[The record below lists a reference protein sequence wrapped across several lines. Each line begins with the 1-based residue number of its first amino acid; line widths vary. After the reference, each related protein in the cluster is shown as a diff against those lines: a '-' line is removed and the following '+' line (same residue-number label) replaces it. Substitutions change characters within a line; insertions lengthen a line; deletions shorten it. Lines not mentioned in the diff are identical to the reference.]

1 MSNAV
6 KKILYFFLSFLW
18 VIGAVGSLGYILWM
32 KEWVIAIGLVIVIV
46 PSVPK
51 IKEWVKFVLSNEELE
66 DLGGINPYR
75 LSFWCACI
83 VFCR

>member
-18 VIGAVGSLGYILWM
+18 VIGAIGSLGYILWM
-32 KEWVIAIGLVIVIV
+32 KEWVVAIGLVIVVV

-51 IKEWVKFVLSNEELE
+51 IKEWIKFILSNE
-66 DLGGINPYR
+66 
-75 LSFWCACI
+75 
-83 VFCR
+83 

>member
-1 MSNAV
+1 MSNEV

-18 VIGAVGSLGYILWM
+18 VVGAIGSLGYILWM

-51 IKEWVKFVLSNEELE
+51 IKEWVKFMLSDE
-66 DLGGINPYR
+66 
-75 LSFWCACI
+75 
-83 VFCR
+83 

>member
-1 MSNAV
+1 MSNEV

-32 KEWVIAIGLVIVIV
+32 KEWVVAIGLVIVIV

-51 IKEWVKFVLSNEELE
+51 IKEWIKFILSSQL
-66 DLGGINPYR
+66 PT
-75 LSFWCACI
+75 S
-83 VFCR
+83 

>member
-18 VIGAVGSLGYILWM
+18 VIGAVGSLGYVLWM
-32 KEWVIAIGLVIVIV
+32 KEWVVAIGLVIVIV

-51 IKEWVKFVLSNEELE
+51 IKEWVKFILSNE
-66 DLGGINPYR
+66 
-75 LSFWCACI
+75 
-83 VFCR
+83 

>member
-32 KEWVIAIGLVIVIV
+32 KEWVVAIGLVIVVV
-46 PSVPK
+46 PPVPK
-51 IKEWVKFVLSNEELE
+51 IKEWVKFILSNE
-66 DLGGINPYR
+66 
-75 LSFWCACI
+75 
-83 VFCR
+83 

>member
-1 MSNAV
+1 MSNKV

-18 VIGAVGSLGYILWM
+18 VVGAIGSLGYILWM

-51 IKEWVKFVLSNEELE
+51 IKEWVKFILSNE
-66 DLGGINPYR
+66 
-75 LSFWCACI
+75 
-83 VFCR
+83 

>member
-1 MSNAV
+1 MSNEI

-18 VIGAVGSLGYILWM
+18 VVGAIGSLGYVLWM

-51 IKEWVKFVLSNEELE
+51 IKEWIKFILSNE
-66 DLGGINPYR
+66 
-75 LSFWCACI
+75 
-83 VFCR
+83 

>member
-6 KKILYFFLSFLW
+6 KKILFFFLSFLW

-32 KEWVIAIGLVIVIV
+32 KEWVVAIGLVIVIV

-51 IKEWVKFVLSNEELE
+51 IKEWIKFILSNE
-66 DLGGINPYR
+66 
-75 LSFWCACI
+75 
-83 VFCR
+83 

>member
-6 KKILYFFLSFLW
+6 KKILYFFLSFLL

-32 KEWVIAIGLVIVIV
+32 KEWVVAIGLVIVVV

-51 IKEWVKFVLSNEELE
+51 IKEWIKFIISNE
-66 DLGGINPYR
+66 
-75 LSFWCACI
+75 
-83 VFCR
+83 

>member
-6 KKILYFFLSFLW
+6 KKIIYFFLSFLW

-32 KEWVIAIGLVIVIV
+32 KEWAVAIGLVIVVV

-51 IKEWVKFVLSNEELE
+51 IKEWVKFILSNE
-66 DLGGINPYR
+66 
-75 LSFWCACI
+75 
-83 VFCR
+83 

>member
-18 VIGAVGSLGYILWM
+18 VVGAIGSLGYILWM
-32 KEWVIAIGLVIVIV
+32 KEWVVAIGLVIVIV

-51 IKEWVKFVLSNEELE
+51 IKEWVKFILSDE
-66 DLGGINPYR
+66 
-75 LSFWCACI
+75 
-83 VFCR
+83 

>member
-32 KEWVIAIGLVIVIV
+32 KEWVVAVGLVIVVV

-51 IKEWVKFVLSNEELE
+51 IKEWVKFIISNE
-66 DLGGINPYR
+66 
-75 LSFWCACI
+75 
-83 VFCR
+83 

>member
-32 KEWVIAIGLVIVIV
+32 KEWVIAIGLVIVVV

-51 IKEWVKFVLSNEELE
+51 IKEWIKFIISNE
-66 DLGGINPYR
+66 
-75 LSFWCACI
+75 
-83 VFCR
+83 

>member
-1 MSNAV
+1 MNNEV

-18 VIGAVGSLGYILWM
+18 VVGAIGSLGYILWM

-51 IKEWVKFVLSNEELE
+51 IKEWVKFILSNE
-66 DLGGINPYR
+66 
-75 LSFWCACI
+75 
-83 VFCR
+83 

>member
-46 PSVPK
+46 PSVSK
-51 IKEWVKFVLSNEELE
+51 IKEWVKFILSDE
-66 DLGGINPYR
+66 
-75 LSFWCACI
+75 
-83 VFCR
+83 

>member
-18 VIGAVGSLGYILWM
+18 VVGAIGSLGYILWM
-32 KEWVIAIGLVIVIV
+32 KEWVVAIGLVIVVV

-51 IKEWVKFVLSNEELE
+51 IKEWVKFILSDE
-66 DLGGINPYR
+66 
-75 LSFWCACI
+75 
-83 VFCR
+83 

>member
-1 MSNAV
+1 MSNEV

-32 KEWVIAIGLVIVIV
+32 KEWVVAIGLVIVVV

-51 IKEWVKFVLSNEELE
+51 IKEWVKFILSDE
-66 DLGGINPYR
+66 
-75 LSFWCACI
+75 
-83 VFCR
+83 

>member
-32 KEWVIAIGLVIVIV
+32 KEWVVAIGLVIVVV

-51 IKEWVKFVLSNEELE
+51 IKEWIKFVLGNE
-66 DLGGINPYR
+66 
-75 LSFWCACI
+75 
-83 VFCR
+83 

>member
-6 KKILYFFLSFLW
+6 KKIIYFFLSFLW

-51 IKEWVKFVLSNEELE
+51 IKEWVKFILSDE
-66 DLGGINPYR
+66 
-75 LSFWCACI
+75 
-83 VFCR
+83 

>member
-1 MSNAV
+1 MSNEV

-32 KEWVIAIGLVIVIV
+32 KEWVVAIGLVIVIV

-51 IKEWVKFVLSNEELE
+51 IKEWLKFILSDE
-66 DLGGINPYR
+66 
-75 LSFWCACI
+75 
-83 VFCR
+83 

>member
-18 VIGAVGSLGYILWM
+18 VIGAVGSLGYILWL
-32 KEWVIAIGLVIVIV
+32 KEWVVAIGLVIVVV

-51 IKEWVKFVLSNEELE
+51 IKEWVKFIISNE
-66 DLGGINPYR
+66 
-75 LSFWCACI
+75 
-83 VFCR
+83 

>member
-32 KEWVIAIGLVIVIV
+32 KEWVVAIGLVIVVV
-46 PSVPK
+46 PSVSK
-51 IKEWVKFVLSNEELE
+51 IKEWVKFILSNE
-66 DLGGINPYR
+66 
-75 LSFWCACI
+75 
-83 VFCR
+83 